1 MKPDAEKEIRPE
13 NRQAGNSAAAR
24 GETGTHTDELPRP
37 LGSAGTSGS
46 DLGGIPRTLDSGPAA
61 QGLGQDSAEADM
73 TIDAGPGRQAAS
85 QTGRADAAAG
95 SAEPQAEKP
104 EEQLARPTKDGTATQ
119 RDINDA

>member
-1 MKPDAEKEIRPE
+1 MLKKRFAPRTGRP
-13 NRQAGNSAAAR
+13 ATALPPAAR
-24 GETGTHTDELPRP
+24 PIP
-37 LGSAGTSGS
+37 S